1 MKNYNSTLTSVMPS
15 ISNALKNNLVIM
27 IFAVLCILSIYY
39 SQLPLSFIVRE
50 TFTRVGRNSILV
62 LSLIPPIIC
71 GLGLNFSIVIGA
83 MAGGIGLLLIT
94 HWHVDGLSG
103 LLVAALIGTFL
114 SVLFGFLAGKVFN
127 KTKGQEMITGLILGF
142 FAGGTYQL
150 VFIYMVG
157 SIIPFVNEDMVLD
170 TGVGLR
176 NTINFNPATQRAL
189 DSAWS
194 VPAVDA
200 IRWISLISFLALICY
215 FAYKVLK
222 TKNSLKEILKNNIA
236 KSVLVFVILFF
247 SFLTFLSE
255 GFRNI
260 FFITQIPI
268 ATGLVIALACLLL
281 VFVSHTKLGRDI
293 KTVGQNMAVATSSG
307 INVNK
312 VRIIAVILS
321 TILAAWGQ
329 IVFLQNIGNINTYS
343 SHEQVGMFSIAALLV
358 GGASVTKATIPQ
370 VFIGIV
376 LFHVLY
382 FTSPMAGRTLFDD
395 PQVGEFFRL
404 FISNIV
410 IAISLAL
417 YTWRRMVAKQKT
429 LEEN

>member
-1 MKNYNSTLTSVMPS
+1 MKNNNSKLSGIMPS
-15 ISNALKNNLVIM
+15 VSNIIKNNLVII
-27 IFAVLCILSIYY
+27 IFLVLCIISIYY
-39 SQLPLSFIVRE
+39 SQLPLTFIVRE
-50 TFTRVGRNSILV
+50 AFTRVGRNSILV
-62 LSLIPPIIC
+62 LSLILPILC

-83 MAGGIGLLLIT
+83 MAGGIGLLMVT
-94 HWHVDGLSG
+94 HWHIDGLPG
-103 LLVAALIGTFL
+103 LLTAAIIGTVL
-114 SVLFGFLAGKVFN
+114 SILFGFFTGKVLN

-142 FAGGTYQL
+142 FAGGAYQL

-157 SIIPFVNEDMVLD
+157 SIIPFYNPIMLLD

-176 NTINFNPATQRAL
+176 NTINFNPATQGVL
-189 DSAWS
+189 DSTWS
-194 VPAVDA
+194 LPAVEA
-200 IRWISLISFLALICY
+200 IRWVSLIYPLALACY
-215 FAYKVLK
+215 ISYKVFKLK
-222 TKNSLKEILKNNIA
+222 NPLKEVLKKSIANLILV
-236 KSVLVFVILFF
+236 SVVIFL
-247 SFLTFLSE
+247 SILTFSSE

-260 FFITQIPI
+260 FFITQIPVL
-268 ATGLVIALACLLL
+268 TGVVIALVCLLL
-281 VFVSHTKLGRDI
+281 VFISHTKLGRDI

-312 VRIIAVILS
+312 VRIISVILS
-321 TILAAWGQ
+321 TVIAAWGQ

-343 SHEQVGMFSIAALLV
+343 SHEQVGMFAIAALLV
-358 GGASVTKATIPQ
+358 GGASVTKASIPQ
-370 VFIGIV
+370 VFIGII

-417 YTWRRMVAKQKT
+417 YTWRRMVAKRKIM
-429 LEEN
+429 EEN